1 MKDYIP
7 EFTKEATNVYRTEN
21 YIVKQ
26 CIGVKYGYAENNVVF
41 SHDTYYLRT
50 KQRDREYENYYFDRK
65 NINGK
70 RLPTT
75 MYARRY
81 VD

>member
-1 MKDYIP
+1 MRLIP
-7 EFTKEATNVYRTEN
+7 DFMIDATNVYRTKL

-26 CIGVKYGYAENNVVF
+26 CMGIQIDNMENNAIK
-41 SHDTYYLRT
+41 SYDTFYKRT
-50 KQRDREYENYYFDRK
+50 KQRDKEFELIFKDRK

-75 MYARRY
+75 MYTKIY